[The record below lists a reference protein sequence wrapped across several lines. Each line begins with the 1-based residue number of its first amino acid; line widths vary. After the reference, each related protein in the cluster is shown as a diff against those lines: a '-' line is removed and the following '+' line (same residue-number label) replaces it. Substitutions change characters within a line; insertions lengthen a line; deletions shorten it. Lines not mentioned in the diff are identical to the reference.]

1 MKIGKQDYEMIGHLE
16 DGLRNIKVGRGDYL
30 YFWLTPLSNFPNST
44 TEDIEKIQIYATE
57 LKKYDYKDEG
67 YFEEERVEYLSEFL
81 KDFLIICTP
90 TIKSSEDDGR
100 IFCRGEDIKL
110 VRKNESDTENVI
122 RYTSIPVFNKSTL
135 SSIESKE
142 AFEKALFEEKLVGKL
157 LKYSKD
163 SNDYPSSVM
172 WFEDENH
179 YTLYGEVIG
188 QNYSQY
194 GVQYNVDT
202 NNKYYID
209 FTDSSSSDD
218 QDWFDFGH
226 FNEEETIYFIP
237 SEILS
242 NKIKIS
248 KKDTSLSIT
257 ESITTGSLE
266 NDPVESLSTPFN
278 NDIDNKKTNSNLSD
292 NNVEENQFIERL
304 KEVAQ
309 NHYNLHYEEK
319 DLINFHTAIK
329 GDSLIILSGLSGT
342 GKSQLV
348 HTYAKALSIGEEQLQ
363 FISVRPFWE
372 DDSDLLGYVDNVN
385 SIYRPGDS
393 GLLDVLIRAS
403 KNPENLYMICFDEMN
418 LARVEHYFS
427 QFLSVLE
434 LKPENR
440 KLQLYNPELERRLY
454 NSSEYPSELK
464 IGPNLIFIG
473 TINTDESTHQFS
485 DKVLDRSNLISLELV
500 PFASVSQEVISD
512 ISNKPNVGKAMKFDK
527 FKSLKKSSL
536 DNLLTIAEKEMFW
549 EVHLQMNAYDKN
561 IGIGWRVLNQIED
574 YLQNLPQSSKLT
586 RSEALDYQ
594 VSQRVLT
601 KIRGNEEQLSRILG
615 VWNKTNDSYEKGSL
629 EKILDDNAESSNFNI
644 SRKIIHQKS
653 KEIGLHGFTI

>member
-1 MKIGKQDYEMIGHLE
+1 
-16 DGLRNIKVGRGDYL
+16 
-30 YFWLTPLSNFPNST
+30 
-44 TEDIEKIQIYATE
+44 
-57 LKKYDYKDEG
+57 
-67 YFEEERVEYLSEFL
+67 
-81 KDFLIICTP
+81 
-90 TIKSSEDDGR
+90 
-100 IFCRGEDIKL
+100 
-110 VRKNESDTENVI
+110 
-122 RYTSIPVFNKSTL
+122 
-135 SSIESKE
+135 
-142 AFEKALFEEKLVGKL
+142 
-157 LKYSKD
+157 
-163 SNDYPSSVM
+163 M

>member
-1 MKIGKQDYEMIGHLE
+1 MKYGKQDYEVIGHLE
-16 DGLRNIKVGRGDYL
+16 GGLRNIKVGKGDFL
-30 YFWLTPLSNFPNST
+30 YFWLTPLSDFPNST

-57 LKKYDYKDEG
+57 LKKYDFKDEG

-90 TIKSSEDDGR
+90 TITSNEDDGR
-100 IFCRGEDIKL
+100 IFCRGDDVRL
-110 VRKNESDTENVI
+110 VRKNEADAEKGT
-122 RYTSIPVFNKSTL
+122 RYTPLPVFNKSTL

-142 AFEKALFEEKLVGKL
+142 AFEKAFFEEKLVGKL

-163 SNDYPSSVM
+163 SNDYPFSVM
-172 WFEDENH
+172 WYEDENN
-179 YTLYGEVIG
+179 YRLYGKVIG

-194 GVQYNVDT
+194 GVQYNVD
-202 NNKYYID
+202 KDDEYYID
-209 FTDSSSSDD
+209 FTYSKD

-237 SEILS
+237 SEILL
-242 NKIKIS
+242 NKVEAS
-248 KKDTSLSIT
+248 KKVLSLTTMDNGTT
-257 ESITTGSLE
+257 ELL
-266 NDPVESLSTPFN
+266 DDAVESLSTQFN
-278 NDIDNKKTNSNLSD
+278 NDIDNKKNNSNPSD
-292 NNVEENQFIERL
+292 NNVEEKHFIERL

-309 NHYNLHYEEK
+309 KHYNLHYEEK

-434 LKPENR
+434 LEPENR
-440 KLQLYNPELERRLY
+440 KLKLYNPELERRLY
-454 NSSEYPSELK
+454 NSSEYPAELK

-500 PFASVSQEVISD
+500 PFASVSHGVISD
-512 ISNKPNVGKAMKFDK
+512 TSNKPNVGKAMKFDK
-527 FKSLKKSSL
+527 FKSLKKSSP
-536 DNLLTIAEKEMFW
+536 DNVLTVAEKEMFW
-549 EVHLQMNAYDKN
+549 EIHLQMNAYDKN
-561 IGIGWRVLNQIED
+561 IGIGWRVLNQIEG
-574 YLQNLPQSSKLT
+574 YLQNLPQNSKLT
-586 RSEALDYQ
+586 RAEALDYQ
-594 VSQRVLT
+594 LSQRVLT
-601 KIRGNEEQLSRILG
+601 KIRGTEEQLSNILG
-615 VWNKTNDSYEKGSL
+615 IWNKTNDSYEKGSL
-629 EKILDDNAESSNFNI
+629 EKILDENSESSNFNI

>member
-1 MKIGKQDYEMIGHLE
+1 MKNGKQDYEMIGHLE
-16 DGLRNIKVGRGDYL
+16 EGNRNIKIGAGDYL
-30 YFWLTPLSNFPNST
+30 YFWLTPLSNFPIST

-57 LKKYDYKDEG
+57 LKKFDYKDEG
-67 YFEEERVEYLSEFL
+67 YVEEERKEHLSEFL
-81 KDFLIICTP
+81 KDFLVICTP
-90 TIKSSEDDGR
+90 TISSGEDDGR

-110 VRKNESDTENVI
+110 VRKNEYDTKDRV
-122 RYTSIPVFNKSTL
+122 RYTPIPVFNKTTL
-135 SSIESKE
+135 SSIDSKE
-142 AFEKALFEEKLVGKL
+142 AFEKSFYEEKLVGKL
-157 LKYSKD
+157 LKHSQD

-172 WFEDENH
+172 WYEDENH
-179 YTLYGEVIG
+179 YRLYGEVIG

-194 GVQYNVDT
+194 GVQYKINM

-209 FTDSSSSDD
+209 FIYSNTSED

-226 FNEEETIYFIP
+226 FNDDETIYFIP

-242 NKIKIS
+242 NKIDIS
-248 KKDTSLSIT
+248 KKIISPNIL
-257 ESITTGSLE
+257 EITTTELLE
-266 NDPVESLSTPFN
+266 NDALKSLNSSLN
-278 NDIDNKKTNSNLSD
+278 NDIDTKKTNSNLSG
-292 NNVEENQFIERL
+292 NKAEEKQFIERL
-304 KEVAQ
+304 KDVAQ

-329 GDSLIILSGLSGT
+329 GDSLVILSGLSGT

-348 HTYAKALSIGEEQLQ
+348 HTYAKALSISEEQLQ

-393 GLLDVLIRAS
+393 GILDVLIRAS

-440 KLQLYNPELERRLY
+440 KLKLYNPELERRLY

-464 IGPNLIFIG
+464 IGQNLIFIG

-500 PFASVSQEVISD
+500 PFPSVSQEIISD
-512 ISNKPNVGKAMKFDK
+512 ILNKPNVGKAMKFDK
-527 FKSLKKSSL
+527 FKSLKKSSP
-536 DNLLTIAEKEMFW
+536 DNVLTIAEKEMFW
-549 EVHLQMNAYDKN
+549 KIHLQMNAYDKN

-574 YLQNLPQSSKLT
+574 YLQNLPQNSKLT
-586 RSEALDYQ
+586 RAEALDYQ

-601 KIRGNEEQLSRILG
+601 KIRGTEEQLSKILG
-615 VWNKTNDSYEKGSL
+615 IWNKTNDSYEKGSL
-629 EKILDDNAESSNFNI
+629 EKILDDNSESSNFNI
-644 SRKIIHQKS
+644 SKKIIHQKS